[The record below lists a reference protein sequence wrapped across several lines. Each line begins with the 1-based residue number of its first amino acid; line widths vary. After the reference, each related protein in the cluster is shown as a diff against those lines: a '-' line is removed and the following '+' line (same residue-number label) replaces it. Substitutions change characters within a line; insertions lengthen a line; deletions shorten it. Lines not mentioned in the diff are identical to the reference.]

1 MEFSISKRDFLR
13 CLARTHAVA
22 DRKSSMPILSNILLA
37 MGMHML
43 SPVVVSL
50 PFKLLLFIM
59 IDGWSLLARGLLQ
72 GYLVVP

>member
-37 MGMHML
+37 TEGTDRVRL
-43 SPVVVSL
+43 SATDLYLGVTSL
-50 PFKLLLFIM
+50 SVADVK
-59 IDGWSLLARGLLQ
+59 RR
-72 GYLVVP
+72 

>member
-37 MGMHML
+37 TEGTTL
-43 SPVVVSL
+43 D
-50 PFKLLLFIM
+50 FRT
-59 IDGWSLLARGLLQ
+59 DGIEAIAEIRNASSATGE
-72 GYLVVP
+72 V